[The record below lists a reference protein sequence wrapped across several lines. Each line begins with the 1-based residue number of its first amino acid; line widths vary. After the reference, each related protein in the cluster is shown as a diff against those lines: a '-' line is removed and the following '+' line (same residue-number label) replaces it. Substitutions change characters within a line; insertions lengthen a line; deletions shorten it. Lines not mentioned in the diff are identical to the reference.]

1 MDWEDKYLDK
11 LEKELSDIR
20 RQIDDVEH
28 RITDSL
34 DRSMTRL
41 VIANKERLNE
51 YMSLN
56 QRIDSMSGKVD
67 RAVQWAVKFT
77 VGTFLAVCGLVLAIV
92 VKLV

>member
-11 LEKELSDIR
+11 LEKDLSDIR
-20 RQIDDVEH
+20 RQIDEVEH
-28 RITDSL
+28 KITDSL

-41 VIANKERLNE
+41 VIANRERLDE

-56 QRIDSMSGKVD
+56 QRLDSLSGKVD
-67 RAVQWAVKFT
+67 RTFHWAVRFT
-77 VGTFLAVCGLVLAIV
+77 VGTFLAVCGLILTVV

>member
-1 MDWEDKYLDK
+1 MDWEDKYLDR
-11 LEKELSDIR
+11 LENDLSDIR

-28 RITDSL
+28 KITDSL

-41 VIANKERLNE
+41 IIANKERLDE

-56 QRIDSMSGKVD
+56 QRLDSLSGKVD
-67 RAVQWAVKFT
+67 RTLQWAVKFT
-77 VGTFLAVCGLVLAIV
+77 VGTFLAVCGLILAVV